1 MKAARIATLLVA
13 SIVACGRVDAS
24 PQAASHAASVEPT
37 GMIII
42 VKPYSTLI
50 TVPSVPAAETTSLAL
65 PVEETFEAYSTT
77 VDFTYPT
84 NGWSHEMGTESS
96 IVPVSQ
102 LPTSP
107 PPGLAFSE
115 KCLKLD
121 TQGTTDR
128 WSVTGRADNVWID
141 LSILMIGSDS
151 FRPLPDN
158 SLLGIQI
165 FDTIDESDNTII
177 DQRLCVACGGI
188 TNQWL
193 IHPGTLSAPP
203 YPLHR
208 ITVQLAM
215 SDALSVPYF
224 RIFLDQTNLVWPE
237 GFTLPDVP
245 TENGGPW
252 LPCMATNRAFHGVGF
267 EGLGYV
273 DTLAISDTSLGP
285 LVPWQTGIG
294 QAVALSW
301 ASDYGERYQVETCT
315 DLTLGDWMP
324 LGDPVVGN
332 GTTNTVFEPTG
343 AFPRKFY
350 RVTSVR

>member
-37 GMIII
+37 GMII
-42 VKPYSTLI
+42 VHPLGTFI

-315 DLTLGDWMP
+315 DLTLGDWTP

-350 RVTSVR
+350 RVTPIR